1 MLDIVVC
8 YKMTPDP
15 EDIEVLPDRTISLER
30 AEWKIGEYD
39 LVAVEAGMQI
49 AEVVGG
55 TVSAMS
61 VGPSQVRG
69 SKVKK
74 AILSR
79 GPNDLYLVVG
89 DELFDIDTHLT
100 AKILAAAIRKRG
112 NFDLVLCGE
121 GSSDYYAQQVGLQLG
136 ELLGLPTTNAV
147 EKIDVSNG
155 NLLVERT
162 LEDETQ
168 ILEIPLP
175 AVLSVTSGMHLP
187 RIPSMKDIL
196 NAAKKPVTEWQFSDV
211 CTGDGFSKSIEAI
224 STLAPEQ
231 VERKRMILEGDVDK
245 LCRELISALRIE
257 GVF

>member
-1 MLDIVVC
+1 LDIVVC
-8 YKMTPDP
+8 YKITPDP
-15 EDIEVLPDRTISLER
+15 VDFEVLPDRTISLER

-39 LVAVEAGMQI
+39 LVAIEAGMQI
-49 AEVVGG
+49 AEVIGG

-61 VGPSQVRG
+61 VGPSQARG

-74 AILSR
+74 AVLSR

-100 AKILAAAIRKRG
+100 AITLAAAISKRG
-112 NFDLVLCGE
+112 DFDLVLCGE
-121 GSSDYYAQQVGLQLG
+121 GSSDNYSQQVGIQLG

-147 EKIDVSNG
+147 EKIDISKG
-155 NLLVERT
+155 NLLVERI
-162 LEDETQ
+162 LEEETQ

-211 CTGDGFSKSIEAI
+211 CPGDCSSRNIKVI

-231 VERKRMILEGDVDK
+231 VERKRIMHEGDVDK
-245 LCRELISALRIE
+245 LCREVINALRIDA
-257 GVF
+257 VL